1 MAAGTFKLYNN
12 SANTITVTTFSFSID
27 NTKIQ
32 QHADLT
38 AFGEASNIT
47 TTPISLA
54 SPLVLPPHTASSE
67 FTTYHTS
74 ATISTGDYL
83 SILTVTGQYPDASTT
98 TTSETTTVRIS
109 STAQPNP
116 EVPYSPT
123 FDGGGGDSSATCS
136 DSNSNSCT
144 ADGGGGAGGA
154 GADCFTALTPVSMA
168 DGTTRQIKEIVV
180 GDQILNYDGTRVN
193 TVKFIERLEDTIW
206 ESIYTP
212 NRNYL
217 PFATVNHPLYIN
229 GVWSSV
235 DPEETKAR
243 YPWLDDTQQVTPYEL
258 ESARGEIVYNLWVD
272 GDGTYQVHGYGTT
285 SLIGDGGWVRLSV
298 DQGHL
303 TYEQAMGL
311 LLHFSSLG
319 LNVQYGS
326 YLINKFLGWI
336 DISFVNRSVARAL
349 TEDSSSAHLITKIAG
364 LVGKLAHIMRGKY
377 V

>member
-32 QHADLT
+32 QHANLT
-38 AFGEASNIT
+38 VFGEGSDIT
-47 TTPISLA
+47 TTPITLA
-54 SPLVLPPHTASSE
+54 TPLELPPRTYSSE
-67 FTTYHTS
+67 FTTFHTS

-83 SILTVTGQYPDASTT
+83 SVLTVSGQYPDSSST

-109 STAQPNP
+109 STAQPDP
-116 EVPYSPT
+116 EVPYTPT
-123 FDGGGGDSSATCS
+123 LDGGGDSGGVSCS
-136 DSNSNSCT
+136 DSNSTSCS
-144 ADGGGGAGGA
+144 ADGGGGGG
-154 GADCFTALTPVSMA
+154 GGGDCFTASTPISMA
-168 DGTTRQIKEIVV
+168 DGTTKHIKDVAV
-180 GDQILNYDGTRVN
+180 GDQVLNYDGSKVN

-229 GVWSSV
+229 EAWCSV
-235 DPEETKAR
+235 DPEETRAR
-243 YPWLDDTQQVTPYEL
+243 YPWLSDTQQVTPYEL
-258 ESARGEIVYNLWVD
+258 EPARGSIVYNLWVD

-285 SLIGDGGWVRLSV
+285 SLVGDGGWVRLSV

-303 TYEQAMGL
+303 TYEQAMRL

-326 YLINKFLGWI
+326 YLINKFLGWVN
-336 DISFVNRSVARAL
+336 ISFVNRSVARAL
-349 TEDSSSAHLITKIAG
+349 TADSASAHLITKIAG
-364 LVGKLAHIMRGKY
+364 LVGKLAHITRGKY